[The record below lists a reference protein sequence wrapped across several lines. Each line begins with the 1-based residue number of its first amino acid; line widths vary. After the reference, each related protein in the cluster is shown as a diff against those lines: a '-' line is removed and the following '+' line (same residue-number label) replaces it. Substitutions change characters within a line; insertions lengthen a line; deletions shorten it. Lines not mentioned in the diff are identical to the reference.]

1 MAATLRVDVV
11 SAEQAIFSG
20 IARMVFAPGIMGELG
35 ILPRHAPLLTRLKP
49 GTVRVVTPE
58 GEEEPYYI
66 SGGLLEIQPYH
77 VTILADTALRAY
89 DIDEA
94 AAVEA
99 KQRAEEALHAK
110 AAERDHALVQQE
122 LAHAAAQLQTLTH
135 LRNLRKR
142 KGV

>member
-1 MAATLRVDVV
+1 MAPTLRVDVV
-11 SAEQAIFSG
+11 SAERAIFSG
-20 IARMVFAPGIMGELG
+20 IARMVFAPGEMGELG

-66 SGGLLEIQPYH
+66 SGGLLEIQPHH
-77 VTILADTALRAY
+77 VTVLADTALRAR

-99 KQRAEEALHAK
+99 KRRAEEALREK
-110 AAERDHALVQQE
+110 ATERDHALVQQE
-122 LAHAAAQLQTLTH
+122 IARAAAQLQTLAQ
-135 LRNLRKR
+135 LRKIR
-142 KGV
+142 R

>member
-11 SAEQAIFSG
+11 SAERAIFSG
-20 IARMVFAPGIMGELG
+20 AARMVFAPGEMGELG

-66 SGGLLEIQPYH
+66 SGGLLEIQPHH
-77 VTILADTALRAY
+77 VTVLADTALRAR

-94 AAVEA
+94 AALEA
-99 KQRAEEALHAK
+99 KRRAEETLRERAT
-110 AAERDHALVQQE
+110 ERDHALVQQE
-122 LAHAAAQLQTLTH
+122 LMRAAAQLQTLAQ
-135 LRNLRKR
+135 LRKIR
-142 KGV
+142 R